1 MTQTVAVE
9 GNTTVE
15 RLRTRVRGRWSVEP
29 ATVILVALF
38 VAAAV
43 LLLYAG
49 RYLSFFYDEWAFILD
64 RRGGSLGTFLDP
76 HNGHLALFPVI
87 VYKILFATVG
97 LRHYT
102 PYRVAGVAMH
112 LLCCFFLFKLVER
125 RLGPW
130 LALIPTALL
139 LFMGT
144 AWQDLL
150 WPFQIGFFTSV
161 AGGLGALLALERP
174 DRRGDVPAAAFL
186 VWSLSG
192 SDVGL
197 AFLVAAAVALIVQGG
212 PWRRG
217 WVVVVPAALFG
228 LWYLG
233 WGTSEPITS
242 SGVLGAPQYVA
253 DAAAGAAAG
262 IAGLS
267 STWGPPLAVGGL
279 VGLIA
284 VSRRRTISPLA
295 AAAVAGAL
303 TFWILAAVVRTTFA
317 DPTASRYVYIGAVF
331 VWLVAADLLPGA
343 APSRALLAVIA
354 IAVVGA
360 LVSNLGALRAGER
373 GLRTADD
380 SARASFTAVEMASRL
395 VWPGF
400 VPSPIDAPVVAAGP
414 YLAAVRDLGSPAFTV
429 AGLERAPES
438 VRAAG
443 DSALIPA
450 EGFGLL
456 PAEPHVT
463 GSHLLDVE
471 AHGGGRIVAMGTCQE
486 LRPTAPLAT
495 IDVRVPVG
503 SALRMHADPSG
514 AAQIYLRRFAS
525 AFPARRFAV
534 LSAGTS
540 GVLRFPVDRAPAL
553 PWQVQVNATGP
564 VELCQP

>member
-1 MTQTVAVE
+1 VTQTVAVE

-15 RLRTRVRGRWSVEP
+15 RLRTRVQGRWGAEP
-29 ATVILVALF
+29 TTVILVVLF
-38 VAAAV
+38 IAAAI

-49 RYLSFFYDEWAFILD
+49 RHLSFFYDEWAFILD
-64 RRGGSLGTFLDP
+64 RRGGGLGTYLDA
-76 HNGHLALFPVI
+76 HGGHLVLFPVI

-102 PYRVAGVAMH
+102 PYRVVGVAMH
-112 LLCCFFLFKLVER
+112 LLCCFLLFRLVER
-125 RLGPW
+125 RLGAW
-130 LALIPTALL
+130 LALVPTALL
-139 LFMGT
+139 LFMGS

-174 DRRGDVPAAAFL
+174 HRRGDVAAAALL

-217 WVVVVPAALFG
+217 WVVVVPAVLFG

-242 SGVLGAPQYVA
+242 SGILGAPEYVA
-253 DAAAGAAAG
+253 DAAAGVAAG

-267 STWGPPLAVGGL
+267 SVWGPPLAVGGL

-284 VSRRRTISPLA
+284 ASRRRAISPLA

-303 TFWILAAVVRTTFA
+303 TFWVLAGVVRNTVA
-317 DPTASRYVYIGAVF
+317 DPTASRYLYVGAVF
-331 VWLVAADLLPGA
+331 VWLVVADLLPGA
-343 APSRALLAVIA
+343 APSRALLALIA
-354 IAVVGA
+354 IAVLGA
-360 LVSNLGALRAGER
+360 IVSNIGVLRDGER

-380 SARASFTAVEMASRL
+380 SARASFTAVEVASRL

-400 VPSPIDAPVVAAGP
+400 VPSPGDAPVVAAGP
-414 YLAAVRDLGSPAFTV
+414 YLAAVHDLGSPAFTV
-429 AGLERAPES
+429 AGLERAPE
-438 VRAAG
+438 VIRAVG
-443 DSALIPA
+443 DFTLIGA

-456 PAEPHVT
+456 PAAPHVT
-463 GSHLLDVE
+463 GSHVLDVE
-471 AHGGGRIVAMGTCQE
+471 AHGGGRIVAMGACQE
-486 LRPTAPLAT
+486 LRPTVPLAT

-503 SALRMHADPSG
+503 SALLMHADPTG

-525 AFPARRFAV
+525 VFPARRFAV
-534 LSAGTS
+534 LSPGTS

-553 PWQVQVNATGP
+553 PWQVQVNAEGP